1 MEITVHTMEYH
12 GGPAETALSLPNYT
26 GADYGEYRTV
36 YNRCFLKMRAA
47 LHRAPL
53 ECCREADWLMEN
65 REHIFVYRKCGALLG
80 SVAIYGNEIDDLIV
94 AEEFQGNGYGREL
107 LMFAVACMQKRNT
120 APIRLHVADW
130 NRRAV
135 KLYQSCGFE
144 ITETR
149 TIG

>member
-1 MEITVHTMEYH
+1 MKRPAVFYNVFAGCSLRSERKPMEITVHTMEYH
-12 GGPAETALSLPNYT
+12 GG
-26 GADYGEYRTV
+26 
-36 YNRCFLKMRAA
+36 
-47 LHRAPL
+47 
-53 ECCREADWLMEN
+53 
-65 REHIFVYRKCGALLG
+65 
-80 SVAIYGNEIDDLIV
+80 
-94 AEEFQGNGYGREL
+94 EL